1 MKVSFN
7 EDEIDMHNEYTYYPE
22 EYNREE
28 YKAYNN
34 YDDIIHMFLSTK
46 PTSLLIRGLPGTGKT
61 TLALELLAASR
72 RPGYYIST
80 RVSLKKIKEYFPWV
94 ADLLKDEYIAKSDY
108 NCIDSSKDVPV
119 TDARLGTSRAVVERV
134 MDFILTHK
142 NAVII
147 LDSWDAIAKE
157 TSVDERLKAEKSMVY
172 MADANDSMLIF
183 ISEEPEHNTLA
194 YLVDSIVTLEMKYKD
209 GFRLR
214 HMKVDKMRG
223 MQIDYSVIPYTL
235 KGSRFI
241 PLSSKD
247 YSYPGVPMQFNAIEN
262 GNGFLS
268 TGSKDMDAVLGGGV
282 RKGSVVLI
290 EKDQGINKSYVAHIL
305 ASLTL
310 NSLKNRLPVIS
321 TPAPY
326 VPLKSVLKYV
336 KPFCSREELSL
347 YTVFTK
353 DDSSDDAAN
362 VCKLTD
368 DASFNVNQTCSIY
381 MKNVNEYKSTILTC
395 DTSVANVNYDLNEV
409 INGMRKVKSSDGVLF
424 MVSSKDS
431 PLFNVLQS
439 TADIHIRLWA
449 EHGVTLCQFIR
460 PYKGIHAMMLESEHK
475 GYPYYR
481 LVEVV

>member
-1 MKVSFN
+1 MQSQFN
-7 EDEIDMHNEYTYYPE
+7 EEEEMDIYNECIYYPE
-22 EYNREE
+22 YEE
-28 YKAYNN
+28 YSRDKS
-34 YDDIIHMFLSTK
+34 ILHKFLSTK

-94 ADLLKDEYIAKSDY
+94 ADLLKDEYVVKSSY
-108 NCIDSSKDVPV
+108 NSNSNDVPV
-119 TDARLGTSRAVVERV
+119 TDARLGTSKAVVEKV
-134 MDFILTHK
+134 MDFILAHK
-142 NAVII
+142 DAVII

-157 TSVDERLKAEKSMVY
+157 TNMDERLKTEKSMVY
-172 MADANDSMLIF
+172 MADANNSMLIF

-194 YLVDSIVTLEMKYKD
+194 YLVDSIITLEMYYKD
-209 GFRLR
+209 SFRIR

-223 MQIDYSVIPYTL
+223 MQIDYSIIPYTL

-241 PLSSKD
+241 PLLSKD
-247 YSYPGVPMQFNAIEN
+247 YSYPIKPIQFNAIKNSNE
-262 GNGFLS
+262 FIS
-268 TGSKDMDAVLGGGV
+268 TGSKDMDTVLGGGI

-290 EKDQGINKSYVAHIL
+290 EREHDVGKSYIAHIL

-310 NSLKNRLPVIS
+310 NALKNRLPVLT

-336 KPFCSREELSL
+336 EPFCNREELSL

-353 DDSSDDAAN
+353 DEDPNDYMIDNAIN

-368 DASFNVNQTCSIY
+368 DVSYNVNQTCSIY
-381 MKNVNEYKSTILTC
+381 MKNVKEHKGTILTC
-395 DTSVANVNYDLNEV
+395 DTSLANVNYDLNEV
-409 INGMRKVKSSDGVLF
+409 INGIRKVKSSDGVLF
-424 MVSSKDS
+424 MVSSRDS
-431 PLFNVLQS
+431 PLFNALQNI
-439 TADIHIRLWA
+439 ADIHLRLFA
-449 EHGVTLCQFIR
+449 EHGVTLCQFMR
-460 PYKGIHAMMLESEHK
+460 PYKGVHAIILESEHK

>member
-1 MKVSFN
+1 MDVYN
-7 EDEIDMHNEYTYYPE
+7 ECIYYPE
-22 EYNREE
+22 YEE
-28 YKAYNN
+28 YSK
-34 YDDIIHMFLSTK
+34 DKSILHKFLSTK

-94 ADLLKDEYIAKSDY
+94 ADLLKDEYVVKSSY
-108 NCIDSSKDVPV
+108 NSNSNSNDVPV
-119 TDARLGTSRAVVERV
+119 TDARLGTSKAVVEKV
-134 MDFILTHK
+134 MDFILAHK
-142 NAVII
+142 DAVII

-157 TSVDERLKAEKSMVY
+157 TNMDERLKTEKSMVY
-172 MADANDSMLIF
+172 MADANNSMLIF

-194 YLVDSIVTLEMKYKD
+194 YLVDSIITLEMYYKD
-209 GFRLR
+209 SFRIR

-223 MQIDYSVIPYTL
+223 MQIDYSIIPFTL

-241 PLSSKD
+241 PLLSKD
-247 YSYPGVPMQFNAIEN
+247 YSYPIKPIQFNAIKN
-262 GNGFLS
+262 SNGFIS
-268 TGSKDMDAVLGGGV
+268 TGSKDMDTVLGGGI

-290 EKDQGINKSYVAHIL
+290 EREHDVGKSYIAHIL

-310 NSLKNRLPVIS
+310 NALKNRLPVLT

-395 DTSVANVNYDLNEV
+395 DTSLANVNYDLNEV
-409 INGMRKVKSSDGVLF
+409 INGIRKVKSSDGVLF
-424 MVSSKDS
+424 MVSSRDS
-431 PLFNVLQS
+431 PLFNALQNI
-439 TADIHIRLWA
+439 ADIHLRLFE
-449 EHGVTLCQFIR
+449 EHGVTLCQFMR
-460 PYKGIHAMMLESEHK
+460 PYKGVHAIILESEHK

>member
-1 MKVSFN
+1 MQNKFN
-7 EDEIDMHNEYTYYPE
+7 EEEEMDIYNEYIYTTEYE
-22 EYNREE
+22 EYS
-28 YKAYNN
+28 K
-34 YDDIIHMFLSTK
+34 DKSILHTFLSTK

-61 TLALELLAASR
+61 TLALELLAASG

-94 ADLLKDEYIAKSDY
+94 ADLLKDEYVVKNSY
-108 NCIDSSKDVPV
+108 NSIDSNNDVPV
-119 TDARLGTSRAVVERV
+119 TDARLGTSKAVVEKV

-157 TSVDERLKAEKSMVY
+157 TNMDERLKTEKSMVY
-172 MADANDSMLIF
+172 MADANNSMLIF

-194 YLVDSIVTLEMKYKD
+194 YLVDSIITLEMHYKD
-209 GFRLR
+209 SFRIR

-223 MQIDYSVIPYTL
+223 MQIDYSIIPYTL

-241 PLSSKD
+241 PLLSKD
-247 YSYPGVPMQFNAIEN
+247 YSYPIKPIQFDAIKNSNE
-262 GNGFLS
+262 FIS
-268 TGSKDMDAVLGGGV
+268 TGSKDMDTVLGGGI
-282 RKGSVVLI
+282 RKGSIVLI
-290 EKDQGINKSYVAHIL
+290 ERENGVSKSYIAHIL

-310 NSLKNRLPVIS
+310 NALKNRLPVLT

-326 VPLKSVLKYV
+326 VPLKSILKYV

-353 DDSSDDAAN
+353 DDSSDDTAN
-362 VCKLTD
+362 ICKLTD

-381 MKNVNEYKSTILTC
+381 MRNVTKYKNTILTC
-395 DTSVANVNYDLNEV
+395 DTSLADVNYNLNEV
-409 INGMRKVKSSDGVLF
+409 INGIRKVKSNDGVLF
-424 MVSSKDS
+424 MVSSRNS
-431 PLFNVLQS
+431 PLFDVLQQI
-439 TADIHIRLWA
+439 ADVHIRLF
-449 EHGVTLCQFIR
+449 EDHGVTLCQFMR
-460 PYKGIHAMMLESEHK
+460 PYKGIHAIILESEYK

>member
-1 MKVSFN
+1 MQSQFN
-7 EDEIDMHNEYTYYPE
+7 EEEEMDVYNKCIYYPE
-22 EYNREE
+22 YEE
-28 YKAYNN
+28 YSRDKS
-34 YDDIIHMFLSTK
+34 ILHKFLSTK

-94 ADLLKDEYIAKSDY
+94 ADLLKDEYVVKSSY
-108 NCIDSSKDVPV
+108 NSNSNDVPV
-119 TDARLGTSRAVVERV
+119 TDARLGTSKAVVEKV
-134 MDFILTHK
+134 MDFILAHK
-142 NAVII
+142 DAVII

-157 TSVDERLKAEKSMVY
+157 TNMDERLKTEKSMVY
-172 MADANDSMLIF
+172 MADANNSMLIF

-194 YLVDSIVTLEMKYKD
+194 YLVDSIITLEMYYKD
-209 GFRLR
+209 SFRIR

-223 MQIDYSVIPYTL
+223 MQIDYSIIPYTL

-241 PLSSKD
+241 PLLSKD
-247 YSYPGVPMQFNAIEN
+247 YSYPIKPIQFNAIKN
-262 GNGFLS
+262 SNGFIS
-268 TGSKDMDAVLGGGV
+268 TGSKDIDAVLGGDI

-290 EKDQGINKSYVAHIL
+290 EKGQGVGKSYIAHIL

-310 NSLKNRLPVIS
+310 NALKNRLPVLT

-336 KPFCSREELSL
+336 EPFCNREELSL

-353 DDSSDDAAN
+353 DEDPNDYMIDNAIN

-368 DASFNVNQTCSIY
+368 DVSYNVNQTCSIY
-381 MKNVNEYKSTILTC
+381 MKNVKEHKDTILTC
-395 DTSVANVNYDLNEV
+395 DTSLANVNYDLNEV
-409 INGMRKVKSSDGVLF
+409 INGIRKVKSSDGVLF
-424 MVSSKDS
+424 MVSSRDS
-431 PLFNVLQS
+431 PLFNALQNI
-439 TADIHIRLWA
+439 ADIHLRLFA
-449 EHGVTLCQFIR
+449 EHGVTLCQFMR
-460 PYKGIHAMMLESEHK
+460 PYKGVHAIILESEHK

>member
-1 MKVSFN
+1 MQNQFN
-7 EDEIDMHNEYTYYPE
+7 DKEEMDVYNECIYYPE
-22 EYNREE
+22 YEE
-28 YKAYNN
+28 YSK
-34 YDDIIHMFLSTK
+34 DKSILHKFLSTK

-94 ADLLKDEYIAKSDY
+94 ADLLKDEYVVKSSY
-108 NCIDSSKDVPV
+108 NSNDVPV
-119 TDARLGTSRAVVERV
+119 TDARLGTSKAVVEKV
-134 MDFILTHK
+134 MDFILAHK
-142 NAVII
+142 DAVII

-157 TSVDERLKAEKSMVY
+157 TNMDERLKTEKSMVY
-172 MADANDSMLIF
+172 MADANNSMLIF

-194 YLVDSIVTLEMKYKD
+194 YLVDSIITLEMYYKD
-209 GFRLR
+209 SFRIR

-223 MQIDYSVIPYTL
+223 MQIDYSIIPFTL

-241 PLSSKD
+241 PLLSKD
-247 YSYPGVPMQFNAIEN
+247 YSYSIKPIQFNAIKN
-262 GNGFLS
+262 SNGFIS
-268 TGSKDMDAVLGGGV
+268 TGSKDMDTVLGGGI

-290 EKDQGINKSYVAHIL
+290 EREHDVGKSYIANIL

-310 NSLKNRLPVIS
+310 NALKNRLPVLT

-395 DTSVANVNYDLNEV
+395 DTSLANVNYDLNEV
-409 INGMRKVKSSDGVLF
+409 INGIRKVKSSDGVLF
-424 MVSSKDS
+424 MVGSRDS
-431 PLFNVLQS
+431 PLFNALQNI
-439 TADIHIRLWA
+439 ADIHLRLFE
-449 EHGVTLCQFIR
+449 EHGVTLCQFMR
-460 PYKGIHAMMLESEHK
+460 PYKGVHAIILESEHK

>member
-1 MKVSFN
+1 MQSQFN
-7 EDEIDMHNEYTYYPE
+7 EEEEMDVYNECIYYPE
-22 EYNREE
+22 YEE
-28 YKAYNN
+28 YSRDKS
-34 YDDIIHMFLSTK
+34 ILHKFLSTK

-94 ADLLKDEYIAKSDY
+94 ADLLKDEYVVKSSY
-108 NCIDSSKDVPV
+108 NSNSNSNDVPV
-119 TDARLGTSRAVVERV
+119 TDARLGTSKAVVEKV
-134 MDFILTHK
+134 MDFILAHK
-142 NAVII
+142 DAVII

-157 TSVDERLKAEKSMVY
+157 TNMDERLKTEKSMVY
-172 MADANDSMLIF
+172 MADANNSMLIF

-194 YLVDSIVTLEMKYKD
+194 YLVDSILTLEMHYKD
-209 GFRLR
+209 SFRIR

-223 MQIDYSVIPYTL
+223 MQIDYSIIPYTL

-241 PLSSKD
+241 PLLSKD
-247 YSYPGVPMQFNAIEN
+247 YSYPIKPIQFNAIKNSNE
-262 GNGFLS
+262 FIS
-268 TGSKDMDAVLGGGV
+268 TGSKDMDTVLGGGI

-290 EKDQGINKSYVAHIL
+290 EKEQGVGKSYIAHIL

-310 NSLKNRLPVIS
+310 NALKNRLPVLT

-336 KPFCSREELSL
+336 KPFCNREELSL

-353 DDSSDDAAN
+353 DEDPNDYMIDNAIN

-368 DASFNVNQTCSIY
+368 DVSYNVNQTCSIY
-381 MKNVNEYKSTILTC
+381 MKSVKEHKGTILTC
-395 DTSVANVNYDLNEV
+395 DTSLANVNYDLNEV
-409 INGMRKVKSSDGVLF
+409 INGIRKVKSSDGVLF

-431 PLFNVLQS
+431 PLFNALQNI
-439 TADIHIRLWA
+439 ADIHLRLFA
-449 EHGVTLCQFIR
+449 EHGVTLCQFMR
-460 PYKGIHAMMLESEHK
+460 PYKGVHAIILESEHK

>member
-1 MKVSFN
+1 MQSQFN
-7 EDEIDMHNEYTYYPE
+7 EEEEMDVYNECIYYPE
-22 EYNREE
+22 YEE
-28 YKAYNN
+28 YSRDKS
-34 YDDIIHMFLSTK
+34 ILHKFLSTK

-94 ADLLKDEYIAKSDY
+94 ADLLKDEYVVKSSY
-108 NCIDSSKDVPV
+108 NSNSNDVPV
-119 TDARLGTSRAVVERV
+119 TDARLGTSKAVVEKV
-134 MDFILTHK
+134 MDFILAHK
-142 NAVII
+142 DAVII

-157 TSVDERLKAEKSMVY
+157 TNMDERLKTEKSMVY
-172 MADANDSMLIF
+172 MADANNSMLIF

-194 YLVDSIVTLEMKYKD
+194 YLVDSIITLEMYYKD
-209 GFRLR
+209 SFRIR

-223 MQIDYSVIPYTL
+223 MQIDYSIIPFTL

-241 PLSSKD
+241 PLLSKD
-247 YSYPGVPMQFNAIEN
+247 YSYPIKPIQFNAIKNSNE
-262 GNGFLS
+262 FIS
-268 TGSKDMDAVLGGGV
+268 TGSKDMDTVLGGGI

-290 EKDQGINKSYVAHIL
+290 EREHDVGKSYIAHIL

-310 NSLKNRLPVIS
+310 NALKNRLPVLT

-336 KPFCSREELSL
+336 EPFCNREELSL

-353 DDSSDDAAN
+353 DEDPNDYMIDNAIN

-368 DASFNVNQTCSIY
+368 DVSYNVNQTCSIY
-381 MKNVNEYKSTILTC
+381 MKSVKEHKGTILTC
-395 DTSVANVNYDLNEV
+395 DTSLANVNYDLNEV
-409 INGMRKVKSSDGVLF
+409 INGIRKVKSSDGVLF
-424 MVSSKDS
+424 MVGSRDS
-431 PLFNVLQS
+431 PLFNALQNI
-439 TADIHIRLWA
+439 ADIHLRLFA

-460 PYKGIHAMMLESEHK
+460 PYKGVHAIILESEHK

>member
-1 MKVSFN
+1 MQSQFN
-7 EDEIDMHNEYTYYPE
+7 EEEEMDVYNECIYYPE
-22 EYNREE
+22 YEE
-28 YKAYNN
+28 YSRDKS
-34 YDDIIHMFLSTK
+34 ILHKFLSTK

-94 ADLLKDEYIAKSDY
+94 ADLLKDEYVVKSSY
-108 NCIDSSKDVPV
+108 NSNSNDVPV
-119 TDARLGTSRAVVERV
+119 TDARLGTSKAVVEKV
-134 MDFILTHK
+134 MDFILAHK
-142 NAVII
+142 DAVII

-157 TSVDERLKAEKSMVY
+157 TNMDERLKTEKSMVY
-172 MADANDSMLIF
+172 MADANNSMLIF

-194 YLVDSIVTLEMKYKD
+194 YLVDSIITLEMYYKD
-209 GFRLR
+209 SFRIR
-214 HMKVDKMRG
+214 YMKVDKMRG
-223 MQIDYSVIPYTL
+223 MQIDYSIIPYTL

-241 PLSSKD
+241 PLLSKD
-247 YSYPGVPMQFNAIEN
+247 YSYPIKPIQFNAIKN
-262 GNGFLS
+262 SNGFIS
-268 TGSKDMDAVLGGGV
+268 TGSKDMDTVLGGGI

-290 EKDQGINKSYVAHIL
+290 EKEHNVGKSYIAHIL

-310 NSLKNRLPVIS
+310 NALKNRLPVLT

-336 KPFCSREELSL
+336 KPFCNREELSL

-353 DDSSDDAAN
+353 DEDPNDYMIDNAIN

-368 DASFNVNQTCSIY
+368 DVSYNVNQTCSIY
-381 MKNVNEYKSTILTC
+381 MKSVKEHKGTILTC
-395 DTSVANVNYDLNEV
+395 DTSLANVNYDLNEV
-409 INGMRKVKSSDGVLF
+409 INGIRKVKSSDGVLF
-424 MVSSKDS
+424 MVSSRDS
-431 PLFNVLQS
+431 PLFNALQNI
-439 TADIHIRLWA
+439 ADIHLRLFA

-460 PYKGIHAMMLESEHK
+460 PYKGVHAIILESEHK

>member
-1 MKVSFN
+1 MQSQFN
-7 EDEIDMHNEYTYYPE
+7 EEEEMNVYNECIYYPE
-22 EYNREE
+22 YEE
-28 YKAYNN
+28 YSRDKS
-34 YDDIIHMFLSTK
+34 ILHKFLSTK

-94 ADLLKDEYIAKSDY
+94 ADLLKDEYVVKSSY
-108 NCIDSSKDVPV
+108 NSNSNDVPV
-119 TDARLGTSRAVVERV
+119 TDARLGTSKAVVEKV
-134 MDFILTHK
+134 MDFILAHK
-142 NAVII
+142 DAVII

-157 TSVDERLKAEKSMVY
+157 TNMDERLKTEKSMVY
-172 MADANDSMLIF
+172 MADANNSMLIF

-194 YLVDSIVTLEMKYKD
+194 YLVDSIITLEMYYKD
-209 GFRLR
+209 SFRIR

-223 MQIDYSVIPYTL
+223 MQIDYSIIPYTL

-241 PLSSKD
+241 PLLSKD
-247 YSYPGVPMQFNAIEN
+247 YSYPIKPIQFNAIKNSNE
-262 GNGFLS
+262 FIS
-268 TGSKDMDAVLGGGV
+268 TGSKDMDAVLGGGI

-290 EKDQGINKSYVAHIL
+290 EKEHNVGKSYIAHIL

-310 NSLKNRLPVIS
+310 NALKNRLPVLT

-336 KPFCSREELSL
+336 KPFCNREELSL

-353 DDSSDDAAN
+353 DEDPNDYMIDNAIN

-368 DASFNVNQTCSIY
+368 DVSYNVNQTCSIY
-381 MKNVNEYKSTILTC
+381 MKSVKEHKGTILTC
-395 DTSVANVNYDLNEV
+395 DTSLANVNYDLNEV
-409 INGMRKVKSSDGVLF
+409 INGIRKVKSSDGVLF
-424 MVSSKDS
+424 MVSSRDS
-431 PLFNVLQS
+431 PLFNALQNI
-439 TADIHIRLWA
+439 ADIHLRLFA

-460 PYKGIHAMMLESEHK
+460 PYKGVHAIILESEHK

>member
-1 MKVSFN
+1 MQNKFN
-7 EDEIDMHNEYTYYPE
+7 YEEEEIDVYNEFIYYPE
-22 EYNREE
+22 YEE
-28 YKAYNN
+28 YSK
-34 YDDIIHMFLSTK
+34 DKSILHEFLSTK

-94 ADLLKDEYIAKSDY
+94 ADLLKDEYVVKSSY
-108 NCIDSSKDVPV
+108 SIDSNNNNDVPV
-119 TDARLGTSRAVVERV
+119 TDARLGTSKAVVEKV

-157 TSVDERLKAEKSMVY
+157 TDMDERLKTEKSMVY
-172 MADANDSMLIF
+172 MADANNSMLIF

-194 YLVDSIVTLEMKYKD
+194 YLVDSIITLEMYYKD
-209 GFRLR
+209 SFRLR
-214 HMKVDKMRG
+214 HMKIDKMRG
-223 MQIDYSVIPYTL
+223 MQIKYSIIPYTL

-241 PLSSKD
+241 PLLSKD
-247 YSYPGVPMQFNAIEN
+247 YSYPIKPIQFNAIKN
-262 GNGFLS
+262 SDKFIS
-268 TGSKDMDAVLGGGV
+268 TGSKDMDTVLGGGI
-282 RKGSVVLI
+282 RKGSIVLI
-290 EKDQGINKSYVAHIL
+290 ERGHGVSKSYITHIL

-310 NSLKNRLPVIS
+310 NALKNRLPVLT

-353 DDSSDDAAN
+353 DDSSDDTVN
-362 VCKLTD
+362 ICKLTD

-381 MKNVNEYKSTILTC
+381 MRNVTRYKNTILTC
-395 DTSVANVNYDLNEV
+395 DTSLADVNYNINEV
-409 INGMRKVKSSDGVLF
+409 INGIRKVKSSDGVLF
-424 MVSSKDS
+424 MVSSRDS
-431 PLFNVLQS
+431 PLFDALQNI
-439 TADIHIRLWA
+439 ADVHIRLFT
-449 EHGVTLCQFIR
+449 EHGVALCQFVR
-460 PYKGIHAMMLESEHK
+460 PYKGIHAIILESEYK

>member
-1 MKVSFN
+1 MQNKFN
-7 EDEIDMHNEYTYYPE
+7 EEEEMDIYNEYIYTTEYE
-22 EYNREE
+22 EYS
-28 YKAYNN
+28 K
-34 YDDIIHMFLSTK
+34 DKSILHTFLSTK

-61 TLALELLAASR
+61 TLALELLAASG

-94 ADLLKDEYIAKSDY
+94 ADLLKDEYVVKSSY
-108 NCIDSSKDVPV
+108 NSIDSNNDVPV
-119 TDARLGTSRAVVERV
+119 TDARLGTSKAVVEKV

-157 TSVDERLKAEKSMVY
+157 TNMDERLKTEKSMVY
-172 MADANDSMLIF
+172 MADANNSMLIF

-194 YLVDSIVTLEMKYKD
+194 YLVDSIITLEMHYKD
-209 GFRLR
+209 SFRIR

-223 MQIDYSVIPYTL
+223 MQIDYSIIPYTL

-241 PLSSKD
+241 PLLSKD
-247 YSYPGVPMQFNAIEN
+247 YSYPIKPIQFDAIKN
-262 GNGFLS
+262 SDKFIS
-268 TGSKDMDAVLGGGV
+268 TGSKDMDTVLGGGM
-282 RKGSVVLI
+282 RKGSIVLI
-290 EKDQGINKSYVAHIL
+290 ERGHGVSKSYIAHIL

-310 NSLKNRLPVIS
+310 NALKNRLPVLT

-326 VPLKSVLKYV
+326 VPLKSILKYV

-353 DDSSDDAAN
+353 DDSSDDTAN
-362 VCKLTD
+362 ICKLTD

-381 MKNVNEYKSTILTC
+381 MRNVTKYKNTILTC
-395 DTSVANVNYDLNEV
+395 DTSLADVNYNLNEV
-409 INGMRKVKSSDGVLF
+409 INGIRKVKSSDGVLF
-424 MVSSKDS
+424 MVSSRNS
-431 PLFNVLQS
+431 PLFDVLQQI
-439 TADIHIRLWA
+439 ADVHIRLF
-449 EHGVTLCQFIR
+449 EDHGVTLCQFMR
-460 PYKGIHAMMLESEHK
+460 PYKGIHAIILESEYK

>member
-1 MKVSFN
+1 MQNEFN
-7 EDEIDMHNEYTYYPE
+7 EEERDVYNERIYYPE
-22 EYNREE
+22 DEE
-28 YKAYNN
+28 YSK
-34 YDDIIHMFLSTK
+34 DKSILHTFLSTK

-94 ADLLKDEYIAKSDY
+94 AYLLKDEYVVKSSY
-108 NCIDSSKDVPV
+108 NRIDDNNGVPV
-119 TDARLGTSRAVVERV
+119 TDARLGTSKAVVEKV
-134 MDFILTHK
+134 MDFILAHK
-142 NAVII
+142 DAVII

-157 TSVDERLKAEKSMVY
+157 TNMDERLKTEKSMVY
-172 MADANDSMLIF
+172 MADANNSMLIF

-194 YLVDSIVTLEMKYKD
+194 YLVDSIITLEMHYKD
-209 GFRLR
+209 SFRIR

-223 MQIDYSVIPYTL
+223 IQIDYSIIPYTL

-241 PLSSKD
+241 PLLSKD
-247 YSYPGVPMQFNAIEN
+247 YSYPIKPIQFNAIKNSNE
-262 GNGFLS
+262 LIS

-282 RKGSVVLI
+282 RKGSVVLL
-290 EKDQGINKSYVAHIL
+290 EKEHSVGKSYIAHIL

-310 NSLKNRLPVIS
+310 NALKNGLPVLT

-336 KPFCSREELSL
+336 KPFCNREELSL
-347 YTVFTK
+347 YTVFVK
-353 DDSSDDAAN
+353 DEDPDDHMIDNAIN

-368 DASFNVNQTCSIY
+368 DVSYNVNQTCSIY
-381 MKNVNEYKSTILTC
+381 MKSVKEHKGTIITC
-395 DTSVANVNYDLNEV
+395 DTSLANINYDFNEI
-409 INGMRKVKSSDGVLF
+409 INGIRKVKSSDGVLF

-431 PLFNVLQS
+431 PLFNVLQNI
-439 TADIHIRLWA
+439 ADIHMRLFE

-460 PYKGIHAMMLESEHK
+460 PYKGIHAIILESEYR

>member
-1 MKVSFN
+1 MQNKFN
-7 EDEIDMHNEYTYYPE
+7 EEEEMDIYNEFIYYPE
-22 EYNREE
+22 YEE
-28 YKAYNN
+28 YSK
-34 YDDIIHMFLSTK
+34 DKSILHTFLSTK

-61 TLALELLAASR
+61 TLALELLAASG

-94 ADLLKDEYIAKSDY
+94 ADLLKDEYVVKSSY
-108 NCIDSSKDVPV
+108 SIDSNNNNDVPV
-119 TDARLGTSRAVVERV
+119 TDARLGTSKAVVEKV

-157 TSVDERLKAEKSMVY
+157 TNMDERLKTEKSMVY
-172 MADANDSMLIF
+172 MADANNSMLIF

-194 YLVDSIVTLEMKYKD
+194 YLVDSIITLEMHYKD
-209 GFRLR
+209 SFRIR

-223 MQIDYSVIPYTL
+223 MQIDYSIIPYTL

-241 PLSSKD
+241 PLLSKD
-247 YSYPGVPMQFNAIEN
+247 YSYPIKPIQFDAIKNSDE
-262 GNGFLS
+262 FIS
-268 TGSKDMDAVLGGGV
+268 TGSKDMDTVLGGGI
-282 RKGSVVLI
+282 RKGSIVLI
-290 EKDQGINKSYVAHIL
+290 ERENGVSKSYIAHIL

-310 NSLKNRLPVIS
+310 NALKNRLPVLT

-326 VPLKSVLKYV
+326 VPLKSILKYV

-353 DDSSDDAAN
+353 DDSSDDTAN
-362 VCKLTD
+362 ICKLTD

-381 MKNVNEYKSTILTC
+381 MRNVTKYKNTILTC
-395 DTSVANVNYDLNEV
+395 DTSLADVNYNLNEV
-409 INGMRKVKSSDGVLF
+409 INGIRKVKSSDGVLF
-424 MVSSKDS
+424 MVSSRNS
-431 PLFNVLQS
+431 PLFDVLQQI
-439 TADIHIRLWA
+439 ADVHIRLF
-449 EHGVTLCQFIR
+449 EDHGVTLCQFMR
-460 PYKGIHAMMLESEHK
+460 PYKGIHAIILESEYK

>member
-1 MKVSFN
+1 MQSQFN
-7 EDEIDMHNEYTYYPE
+7 EEEEMDVYNECIYYPE
-22 EYNREE
+22 YEE
-28 YKAYNN
+28 YSK
-34 YDDIIHMFLSTK
+34 DKSILHKFLSTK

-94 ADLLKDEYIAKSDY
+94 ADLLKDEYVVKSSY
-108 NCIDSSKDVPV
+108 NSNSNDVPV
-119 TDARLGTSRAVVERV
+119 TDARLGTSKAVVEKV
-134 MDFILTHK
+134 MDFILAHK
-142 NAVII
+142 DAVII

-157 TSVDERLKAEKSMVY
+157 TNMDERLKTEKSMVY
-172 MADANDSMLIF
+172 MADANNSMLIF

-194 YLVDSIVTLEMKYKD
+194 YLVDSIITLEMYYKD
-209 GFRLR
+209 SFRIR

-223 MQIDYSVIPYTL
+223 MQIDYSIIPYTL

-241 PLSSKD
+241 PLLSKD
-247 YSYPGVPMQFNAIEN
+247 YSYPIKPIQFNAIKNSNE
-262 GNGFLS
+262 FIS
-268 TGSKDMDAVLGGGV
+268 TGSKDMDTVLGGGI

-290 EKDQGINKSYVAHIL
+290 EREHDVGKSYIAHIL

-310 NSLKNRLPVIS
+310 NALKNRLPVLT

-336 KPFCSREELSL
+336 EPFCNREELSL

-353 DDSSDDAAN
+353 DEDPNDYMIDNAIN

-368 DASFNVNQTCSIY
+368 DVSYNVNQTCSIY
-381 MKNVNEYKSTILTC
+381 MKSVKEHKGTILTC
-395 DTSVANVNYDLNEV
+395 DTSLANVNYDLNEV
-409 INGMRKVKSSDGVLF
+409 INGIRKVKSSDGVLF
-424 MVSSKDS
+424 MVSSRDS
-431 PLFNVLQS
+431 PLFNALQNI
-439 TADIHIRLWA
+439 ADIHLRLFA
-449 EHGVTLCQFIR
+449 EHGVTLCQFMR
-460 PYKGIHAMMLESEHK
+460 PYKGVHAIILESEHK

>member
-1 MKVSFN
+1 MQSQFN
-7 EDEIDMHNEYTYYPE
+7 EEEEMNVYNECIYYPE
-22 EYNREE
+22 YEE
-28 YKAYNN
+28 YSRDKS
-34 YDDIIHMFLSTK
+34 ILHKFLSTK

-94 ADLLKDEYIAKSDY
+94 ADLLKDEYVVKSSY
-108 NCIDSSKDVPV
+108 NSNSNDVPV
-119 TDARLGTSRAVVERV
+119 TDARLGTSKAVVEKV
-134 MDFILTHK
+134 MDFILAHK
-142 NAVII
+142 DAVII

-157 TSVDERLKAEKSMVY
+157 TNMDERLKTEKSMVY
-172 MADANDSMLIF
+172 MADANNSMLIF

-194 YLVDSIVTLEMKYKD
+194 YLVDSIITLEMYYKD
-209 GFRLR
+209 SFRIR

-223 MQIDYSVIPYTL
+223 MQIDYSIIPYTL

-241 PLSSKD
+241 PLLSKD
-247 YSYPGVPMQFNAIEN
+247 YSYPIKPIQFNAIKN
-262 GNGFLS
+262 SNGFIS
-268 TGSKDMDAVLGGGV
+268 TGSKDMDTVLGGGI

-290 EKDQGINKSYVAHIL
+290 EKEHNVGKSYIAHIL

-310 NSLKNRLPVIS
+310 NALKNRLPVLT

-336 KPFCSREELSL
+336 KPFCNREELSL

-353 DDSSDDAAN
+353 DEDPNDYMIDNAIN

-368 DASFNVNQTCSIY
+368 DVSYNVNQTCSIY
-381 MKNVNEYKSTILTC
+381 MKSVKEHKGTILTC
-395 DTSVANVNYDLNEV
+395 DTSLANVNYDLNEV
-409 INGMRKVKSSDGVLF
+409 INGIRKVKSSDGVLF
-424 MVSSKDS
+424 MVSSRDS
-431 PLFNVLQS
+431 PLFNALQNI
-439 TADIHIRLWA
+439 ADIHLRLFA

-460 PYKGIHAMMLESEHK
+460 PYKGVHAIILESEHK